1 MLLRTFLTNKK
12 SCLLKKDSESQNLI
26 ALILINKIYH
36 SKSQHVWMKLWLN
49 QEQKS
54 VHVNIFSVLF
64 LSDKE
69 ELQRYFQVNTKSY
82 DWSWVNFCTLI
93 FIYLILII
101 LILRDY
107 ALLTISYIHFYKS
120 LQHKI
125 ICVCVW
131 RNFMCEISCVK
142 AWHDM
147 CFRYKE

>member
-93 FIYLILII
+93 IY
-101 LILRDY
+101 
-107 ALLTISYIHFYKS
+107 ISYINCTSTNRSCIAYYIIYSF
-120 LQHKI
+120 LQILTAQDYLRLRLTKFH
-125 ICVCVW
+125 VW
-131 RNFMCEISCVK
+131 NFMCEGM
-142 AWHDM
+142 AWHVL
-147 CFRYKE
+147 